1 MNRSTFNKA
10 VVPGL
15 FAFMI
20 NGYKKKAGESDWKA
34 ILAGG
39 VTKPSKRAYEEAAYA
54 AGLGLFAHK
63 PEGEPISYD
72 DLLQGPTKR
81 WIHKTYSLGVKITEE
96 LIEDS
101 LYPDI
106 PTEIKSLTTE
116 LGSSADETLAIL
128 VWDMLNSGAVTT
140 THTVGDG
147 LAIFSGV
154 HTYIDGSTWSNLL
167 SPAADVSATAL
178 QTSLDNFETL
188 KDESGRYLVLKASK
202 IIVHPANAW
211 KVKELLNSA
220 YDPESAN
227 NAVNTIKDRNLKL
240 VVSPYYTDTD
250 AFTLMAEPS
259 NELSGIIA
267 YMRRKIT
274 FASDG
279 DFETGDYRAK
289 GSFRFSVECARPDS
303 LYHSAGA

>member
-1 MNRSTFNKA
+1 MNRATFNKA

-20 NGYKKKAGESDWKA
+20 SGYKRKAAESDWKA
-34 ILAGG
+34 ICS
-39 VTKPSKRAYEEAAYA
+39 VRPSKRAYEEAAYA

-63 PEGEPISYD
+63 PEGESITYD
-72 DLLQGPTKR
+72 DLAQGPTKR

-106 PTEIKSLTTE
+106 PVEMKSLTSE
-116 LGSSADETLAIL
+116 LGASADETLAIL
-128 VWDMLNSGAVTT
+128 VWDMLNNGTATTNHTGA
-140 THTVGDG
+140 DG
-147 LAIFSGV
+147 LALFSGA
-154 HTYIDGSTWSNLL
+154 HTYISGATWSNLL
-167 SPAADVSATAL
+167 SPAADLSATAL
-178 QTSLDNFETL
+178 QTAIDNFETIQ
-188 KDESGRYLVLKASK
+188 DEQGRYVVKKATQ

-211 KVKELLNSA
+211 KAKELLNST

-240 VVSPYYTDTD
+240 IVSPYYTDTD
-250 AFTLMAEPS
+250 AFTLISEPE
-259 NELSGIIA
+259 NEMSGIIA
-267 YMRRKIT
+267 FMRRPVK

-279 DFETGDYRAK
+279 DFETGDSRFK
-289 GSFRFSVECARPDS
+289 GSFRFSVECAKAS
-303 LYHSAGA
+303 NLYHSAGA

>member
-1 MNRSTFNKA
+1 MNRSTFNKS

-20 NGYKKKAGESDWKA
+20 NGYKKEADKADWKK
-34 ILAGG
+34 ICS
-39 VTKPSKRAYEEAAYA
+39 VRTSKRAYEEAAYA

-63 PEGEPISYD
+63 PEGEAITYD

-81 WIHKTYSLGVKITEE
+81 WVHKTYSLGVKITEE

-106 PTEIKSLTTE
+106 PTEMRSLTTE
-116 LGSSADETLAIL
+116 LGTSASETLSIL
-128 VWDMLNSGAVTT
+128 AWDMLNNGTVTT
-140 THTVGDG
+140 THTVADA
-147 LAIFSGV
+147 LALFSNV

-167 SPAADVSATAL
+167 TPTADLSATSL
-178 QTSLDNFETL
+178 QTAIDNFEMT
-188 KDESGRYLVLKASK
+188 KDESGRYLTIKARY
-202 IIVHPANAW
+202 IVCNPSNAW
-211 KVKELLNSA
+211 KAKELLNSA

-227 NAVNTIKDRNLKL
+227 NAINAIKDRNLQL
-240 VVSPYYTDTD
+240 IVSPYYTDTD
-250 AFTLMAEPS
+250 AFTLMAEPP

-267 YMRRKIT
+267 FNRRKVT

-279 DFETGDYRAK
+279 DFETGDSKFK
-289 GSFRFSVECARPDS
+289 GSFRFSIECAIPNC

>member
-1 MNRSTFNKA
+1 MNRSTFNKS

-20 NGYKKKAGESDWKA
+20 SGYKRKAAESDWRS
-34 ILAGG
+34 ICS
-39 VTKPSKRAYEEAAYA
+39 VRPSKRAYEEAAYA

-63 PEGEPISYD
+63 PEGEAITYD
-72 DLLQGPTKR
+72 DLAQGPTKR

-106 PTEIKSLTTE
+106 PTEMKSLTGE
-116 LGSSADETLAIL
+116 LGASAEETLAIL
-128 VWDMLNSGAVTT
+128 AWDMLNNGTSTAN
-140 THTVGDG
+140 HTAADG
-147 LAIFSGV
+147 LALFSGS

-167 SPAADVSATAL
+167 SPAADLSQTAL
-178 QTSLDNFETL
+178 QTAIDNFETT
-188 KDESGRYLVLKASK
+188 KDEQGRYVIRKASK
-202 IIVHPANAW
+202 LIVNPANAW
-211 KVKELLNSA
+211 KAKELLNSA

-240 VVSPYYTDTD
+240 IVSPYYTDTD
-250 AFTLMAEPS
+250 AFTLMSEPE
-259 NELSGIIA
+259 NEMSGIIA
-267 YMRRKIT
+267 FLRRKTT

-279 DFETGDYRAK
+279 DFETGDSRFK
-289 GSFRFSVECARPDS
+289 GSFRFSIECAKPS
-303 LYHSAGA
+303 NLYHSAGA

>member
-1 MNRSTFNKA
+1 MNRATFNKS

-20 NGYKKKAGESDWKA
+20 NGYKKQAAQSDWKQICA
-34 ILAGG
+34 
-39 VTKPSKRAYEEAAYA
+39 VRPSKRAYEEAAYA
-54 AGLGLFAHK
+54 AGLGIFPHK
-63 PEGEPISYD
+63 PEGEPITYD
-72 DLLQGPTKR
+72 DLLQGPTKK
-81 WIHKTYSLGVKITEE
+81 WTHKTYSLGVKITEE

-106 PTEIKSLTTE
+106 PTEMRSLTTE
-116 LGSSADETLAIL
+116 LGVAADETLAL
-128 VWDMLNSGAVTT
+128 LAWDMLNNGTT
-140 THTVGDG
+140 TTNHSAADA
-147 LAIFSGV
+147 LALFSGS

-167 SPAADVSATAL
+167 SPAADLSATAL
-178 QTSLDNFETL
+178 QTAIDNFETL
-188 KDESGRYLVLKASK
+188 KDEAGRYQVIKANA
-202 IIVHPANAW
+202 IIVNPANAW
-211 KVKELLNSA
+211 KAKELLNST

-227 NAVNTIKDRNLKL
+227 NAINAIKDRNLKL
-240 VVSPYYTDTD
+240 IVSPYYTDTD

-279 DFETGDYRAK
+279 DFETGDSKFK
-289 GSFRFSVECARPDS
+289 GSFRFSVECAKPDNT
-303 LYHSAGA
+303 YHSAGA

>member
-20 NGYKKKAGESDWKA
+20 NGYKKKASESDWKA

-39 VTKPSKRAYEEAAYA
+39 ATKPSKRAYEEAAYA
-54 AGLGLFAHK
+54 AGLGLFPHK
-63 PEGEPISYD
+63 PEGEAITYD
-72 DLLQGPTKR
+72 DLLQGATKR
-81 WIHKTYSLGVKITEE
+81 WVHKTYSLGVKITEE

-106 PTEIKSLTTE
+106 PTEMKSLTAE
-116 LGSSADETLAIL
+116 LGVSADETLAIL
-128 VWDMLNSGAVTT
+128 AWDMLNNGTSTVN
-140 THTVGDG
+140 HTVADG
-147 LAIFSGV
+147 LALFSGS

-167 SPAADVSATAL
+167 SPAADLSATAL
-178 QTSLDNFETL
+178 QTAIDNFEML

-202 IIVHPANAW
+202 IIVNPANAW
-211 KVKELLNSA
+211 KAKELLNSA

-227 NAVNTIKDRNLKL
+227 NAVNAIKDRNLKL
-240 VVSPYYTDTD
+240 IVSPYVTDTD
-250 AFTLMAEPS
+250 SFTLMAEPS

-279 DFETGDYRAK
+279 DFETGDSRFK
-289 GSFRFSVECARPDS
+289 GTFRFSVECARPDS
-303 LYHSAGA
+303 LYLSAGA